1 MPSVTETAPWRTVP
15 DGSAAAT
22 ATASPAVP
30 AAPQQAMTPLA
41 AVPATSTAVTPPQPP
56 VAPAVTPPQ
65 PPVAAAVALSP
76 APAVVAPAPAMAPAA
91 PARPPAPAAAHPAPI
106 AAPPQASAATAEDLR
121 TIVRAAMGE
130 SLVPVQQAFREI
142 HRRIDELERRPA
154 AVAPAPAASSPAAV
168 APPYRPPQ
176 ATLPGA
182 SIAPIPVTLGSLAPG
197 PVSLTPRAPILDVAA
212 IERDAS
218 VTIDGAI
225 DGRRRKVRLAI
236 TFVLLLL
243 VVFGGLFAALA
254 YSYQPH
260 NSRLDAPAPSG
271 EILA

>member
-1 MPSVTETAPWRTVP
+1 M
-15 DGSAAAT
+15 
-22 ATASPAVP
+22 
-30 AAPQQAMTPLA
+30 
-41 AVPATSTAVTPPQPP
+41 
-56 VAPAVTPPQ
+56 
-65 PPVAAAVALSP
+65 
-76 APAVVAPAPAMAPAA
+76 APAPAMAPA
-91 PARPPAPAAAHPAPI
+91 PVTAHATPV
-106 AAPPQASAATAEDLR
+106 AAPPQAAAATAEDLR

-142 HRRIDELERRPA
+142 HRRIDELERRPV
-154 AVAPAPAASSPAAV
+154 AVAPAAVAVTAPLAAAASSPAAV
-168 APPYRPPQ
+168 APPYRPHQ

-260 NSRLDAPAPSG
+260 NSRLDAPAPCG
-271 EILA
+271 EVLA

>member
-1 MPSVTETAPWRTVP
+1 M
-15 DGSAAAT
+15 
-22 ATASPAVP
+22 
-30 AAPQQAMTPLA
+30 
-41 AVPATSTAVTPPQPP
+41 
-56 VAPAVTPPQ
+56 
-65 PPVAAAVALSP
+65 
-76 APAVVAPAPAMAPAA
+76 APAPAHA
-91 PARPPAPAAAHPAPI
+91 API
-106 AAPPQASAATAEDLR
+106 AGPPQASAATAEDLR

-130 SLVPVQQAFREI
+130 SLVPVQQAFRDI
-142 HRRIDELERRPA
+142 HRRIDELERRPVAVTPA
-154 AVAPAPAASSPAAV
+154 AVAITAPAAPAASSAA

-260 NSRLDAPAPSG
+260 NSRLDAPAPNG